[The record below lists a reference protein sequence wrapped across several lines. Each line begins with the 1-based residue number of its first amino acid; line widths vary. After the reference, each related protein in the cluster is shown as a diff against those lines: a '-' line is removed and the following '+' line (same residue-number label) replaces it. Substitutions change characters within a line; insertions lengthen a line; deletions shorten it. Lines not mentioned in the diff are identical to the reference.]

1 MTVPIEDLILQTEA
15 LGAPVRLEYVRGE
28 LRWEASPALR
38 HQHTV
43 DTIRATIK
51 AAAGSGCGCHHYSDV
66 LIRFGT
72 SYKRP
77 DIAIFCLAPPLT
89 DQALEVLPQAVI
101 EIISIGYE
109 EKDVGPTGAPF
120 YLDQGILDVLI
131 FDPRTG
137 QIQHHTASGTTVH
150 QSPTQFTLRTGCTCT
165 I

>member
-1 MTVPIEDLILQTEA
+1 MSVPIEDLILQTEA
-15 LGAPVRLEYVRGE
+15 LGAPVRLEYVRGQ

-51 AAAGSGCGCHHYSDV
+51 ATAGGSCGCYHYSDV
-66 LIRFGT
+66 LIKFGV

-77 DIAIFCLAPPLT
+77 DIAIFCIAPPLT
-89 DQALEVLPQAVI
+89 DQALELLPQAVI
-101 EIISIGYE
+101 EIISVGYE
-109 EKDVGPTGAPF
+109 EKDVGPSGAPF
-120 YLDQGILDVLI
+120 YLDQGVLDVLV

-137 QIQHHTASGTTVH
+137 HIQHHTASGTTVH
-150 QSPTQFTLRTGCTCT
+150 QSPTQFTLRTGCTCE